1 MNLGVFFFILARIAD
16 NRRVTI
22 YLVIQLFRGRVGLL
36 AAVFAMVLLA
46 GPAEMYGADIKARPA
61 GTQQVKA
68 AEVETAAASLEEVQY
83 LAVFME
89 GGKIGHAK
97 HIRRVEAE
105 TVTTSE
111 QMDITISRGPISINV
126 KTVETHIETAE
137 GKPLGFEVSEN
148 MGFMKKDVV
157 GRVSDGGKMFITTT
171 QLGASEEKTAEY
183 PAGALMSEGLRLLE
197 IKKGLKAGTT
207 YKTKVYSVSIQSEL
221 DAEVTVGQMEN
232 VDLLGRIV
240 PLTKVDVIL
249 TNADWSISSTSYV
262 NSELI
267 AEKTVAPIMGM
278 TLELIACSK
287 EFALSENDVV
297 DFLGKMLIESP
308 VDLKNLNSI
317 RSIEY
322 HLKPAEGAELSIPQ
336 TPSQSVSKNSAG
348 NVVVI
353 VTPKT
358 LKGGVVIPIKSN
370 EAEVIEALKA
380 NEYIQSNDEKIISLS
395 RTAVGNTKDAA
406 IAATRIEKFVAGYIV
421 EKDLSV
427 GYASAAEVAVSRQG
441 DCTEHAVLTAAMCQ
455 AAGIPARLCFGIVYA
470 DVFLGRG
477 NIFGGHAW
485 TQVYIG
491 GEWIDLDATRV
502 PGGFDAGHIT
512 LATSDGRPAGFF
524 KMINTLGYFTIEKA
538 IITK

>member
-1 MNLGVFFFILARIAD
+1 MIVYFF
-16 NRRVTI
+16 
-22 YLVIQLFRGRVGLL
+22 IQLFRGRAGLF
-36 AAVFAMVLLA
+36 AAVFATVLLA
-46 GPAEMYGADIKARPA
+46 GSTEIGAESGKAR
-61 GTQQVKA
+61 
-68 AEVETAAASLEEVQY
+68 ASLEEVQY

-97 HIRRVEAE
+97 HIRTVE
-105 TVTTSE
+105 VGRITTSE
-111 QMDITISRGPISINV
+111 QMDITISRGPISINA
-126 KTVETHIETAE
+126 KTVETHIETSE
-137 GKPLGFEVSEN
+137 GRPLGFEISEN
-148 MGFMKKDVV
+148 MGFMKKDVA
-157 GRVSDGGKMFITTT
+157 GRISDGGKMFITTT

-197 IKKGLKAGTT
+197 MKKGLKAGTK
-207 YKTKVYSVSIQSEL
+207 YKTKVYSVSIQAGL
-221 DAEVTVGQMEN
+221 DAEITVGEMEN

-240 PLTKVDVIL
+240 PLTKVDVML

-297 DFLGKMLIESP
+297 DFLGKMFIESP
-308 VDLKNLNSI
+308 VEFRNLNAI

-336 TPSQSVSKNSAG
+336 TASQSVSKNSAG
-348 NVVVI
+348 NTIVVVSPR
-353 VTPKT
+353 TP
-358 LKGGVVIPIKSN
+358 KGGVNIPIKSRD
-370 EAEVIEALKA
+370 AEVAESLKA
-380 NEYIQSNDEKIISLS
+380 NEYIQSNDEKIISLA
-395 RTAVGNTKDAA
+395 RTAVGDTKDAA
-406 IAATRIEKFVAGYIV
+406 IAAARIEKFVNGYIA

-427 GYASAAEVAVSRQG
+427 GYASASEVAVSRQG

-470 DVFLGRG
+470 DVFLDRG

-491 GEWIDLDATRV
+491 REWIDLDATQA

-512 LATSDGRPAGFF
+512 LATSDGRPEGFF

-538 IITK
+538 IVTK